1 MLLLPAGI
9 RPAFGPHSTAD
20 VGIKVS
26 CNKEYKVATYRHV
39 YRHEP
44 KDTTHFVSL
53 SVSCSCSWFRYDT
66 VSGWPSRIQPL
77 KWPILK
83 QNLSIFGWDMTQN
96 GNKMFWVISQPN
108 IDGICSNMGHF
119 KGWILLGRLD
129 TVSYRKHEHDKRYRA
144 FIAIVSPS
152 RNFWIGRNLGEIHK
166 EFLLDHPVRPSGD
179 MPPPSSHQTNVVVLL
194 LCAKTKSGSPSNERK
209 KILKMRPSLLS
220 LPPSL
225 PPSEMASKQ
234 VSKFCFNFHI
244 DMRCLRGCLH
254 RRGSHVNNS
263 ACARVRL
270 FVAWCMTIWQTWGR

>member
-1 MLLLPAGI
+1 MLCCPCHVT
-9 RPAFGPHSTAD
+9 RPSLCL
-20 VGIKVS
+20 S
-26 CNKEYKVATYRHV
+26 CDWNVVVFK
-39 YRHEP
+39 
-44 KDTTHFVSL
+44 
-53 SVSCSCSWFRYDT
+53 
-66 VSGWPSRIQPL
+66 
-77 KWPILK
+77 K
-83 QNLSIFGWDMTQN
+83 QNHKTNRVLKEFELHRRVVLQGFVLESEVWFGW
-96 GNKMFWVISQPN
+96 
-108 IDGICSNMGHF
+108 
-119 KGWILLGRLD
+119 
-129 TVSYRKHEHDKRYRA
+129 
-144 FIAIVSPS
+144 
-152 RNFWIGRNLGEIHK
+152 EIHK